1 MSFVKDFKSLYLPRR
16 ASTQT
21 WMMLTFALFVGGAVL
36 LVGLYA
42 VVVLRGQVHEAALET
57 LYVEARYVA
66 TQLEAAEDADELFET
81 VRQTSEVTP
90 YRVGIATR
98 DSLIWEMA
106 GGLVV
111 TERGFMAQPEVEQ
124 ALAQGFGYDERPG
137 EDGGRVLYV
146 ALYRPNSG
154 YVVRL
159 GQAAPP
165 LLSVVERMQA
175 TLIIGMALALVL
187 ALIGAWIAAQQ
198 VTGPLRAIS
207 KSARRIADLRSAD
220 EGDLSSEIHVRTR
233 AAEIQDLAKSLNSMA
248 ERFQQ
253 DIYELQRV
261 ARVQNE
267 FIGNVSHEVKNPIFA
282 VGGYLEALAT
292 DDLTPEQ
299 RQKYVTKGLTN
310 LQRLNN
316 LFSDLIEIA
325 KLEYREDLIHPEAFD
340 LQELIEEVGEML
352 GPKAEAK
359 GLELSFDNRSAA
371 VWADRSRIRQVLTN
385 LIDNAIAYSEQGSVR
400 CRMRRH
406 REKVRVEVVDTGR
419 GIPEDHLDRVF
430 ERFYRVD
437 AARSRAQGGTGL
449 GLAIVKQILQA
460 HGEAI
465 HVESTAGRGTRF
477 WFELPLAENAP
488 EDVRDDEPS
497 GESVEVTA

>member
-1 MSFVKDFKSLYLPRR
+1 MSLVKDLKSLFVPRR
-16 ASTQT
+16 ASTHT

-42 VVVLRGQVHEAALET
+42 FVVLRGQVHDAARET
-57 LYVEARYVA
+57 LRVEARYVA
-66 TQLEAAEDADELFET
+66 AQLESAAENADGLFET
-81 VRQTSEVTP
+81 LRRTSEVTP

-106 GGLVV
+106 AGRIVSEGS
-111 TERGFMAQPEVEQ
+111 FMTRPEVEQ
-124 ALAQGFGYDERPG
+124 ALASNHVGYDERLG
-137 EDGGRVLYV
+137 EDGSRELYV
-146 ALYRPNSG
+146 ALYRPTSG
-154 YVVRL
+154 YLVRL
-159 GQAAPP
+159 GQSAPP

-175 TLIIGMALALVL
+175 TLVIGLALAFVL

-198 VTGPLRAIS
+198 VSGPLRAIS
-207 KSARRIADLRSAD
+207 RNARRIN
-220 EGDLSSEIHVRTR
+220 EGDLDREIVVRTR
-233 AAEIQDLAKSLNSMA
+233 SAEIQDLAKSLNSMA
-248 ERFQQ
+248 ERFRQ
-253 DIYELQRV
+253 DIHELQRV

-292 DDLTPEQ
+292 ADLTPDQ
-299 RQKYVTKGLTN
+299 RQKYVTKGLIN

-340 LQELIEEVGEML
+340 LQELIEEVAEML
-352 GPKAEAK
+352 EPKAGAK
-359 GLELSFDNRSAA
+359 GLELVYDNRPAE

-385 LIDNAIAYSEQGSVR
+385 LIDNAIAYSEAGSVR

-406 REKVRVEVVDTGR
+406 RDKVRVEVVDTGR
-419 GIPEDHLDRVF
+419 GIPEAHLDRVF

-437 AARSRAQGGTGL
+437 AARSRKQGGTGL
-449 GLAIVKQILQA
+449 GLSIVKQILQA
-460 HGEAI
+460 HGETI

-477 WFELPLAENAP
+477 WFELSLAESALDDRTLAGEA
-488 EDVRDDEPS
+488 ED
-497 GESVEVTA
+497 VEVTL

>member
-1 MSFVKDFKSLYLPRR
+1 MAKLAKDLKSLFLPRR

-42 VVVLRGQVHEAALET
+42 FVVLRGQVHDAARET
-57 LYVEARYVA
+57 LRVEARYVA
-66 TQLEAAEDADELFET
+66 TQIEAAEDADGLFET
-81 VRQTSEVTP
+81 LRQTSEVTP
-90 YRVGIATR
+90 YRVGLATR
-98 DSLIWEMA
+98 DSLVWEMA
-106 GGLVV
+106 GGLIVS
-111 TERGFMAQPEVEQ
+111 ERDFMEHPEIEQ
-124 ALAQGFGYDERPG
+124 ALETGFGYDERAG
-137 EDGGRVLYV
+137 EDGSRVLYV
-146 ALYRPNSG
+146 ALARPVSG

-175 TLIIGMALALVL
+175 TLVIGLALAFVL
-187 ALIGAWIAAQQ
+187 SLIGAWIAAQQ
-198 VTGPLRAIS
+198 VATPLRAIS
-207 KSARRIADLRSAD
+207 KSARRVN
-220 EGDLSSEIHVRTR
+220 EGDLDREILVRTR
-233 AAEIQDLAKSLNSMA
+233 SAEIQDLAKSLNSMA
-248 ERFQQ
+248 ERFRQ
-253 DIYELQRV
+253 DIFELQRV

-292 DDLTPEQ
+292 DDLTPAQ
-299 RQKYVTKGLTN
+299 RQKYVTKGLVN

-340 LQELIEEVGEML
+340 LQELIEDVGEML
-352 GPKAEAK
+352 SPKAEAK
-359 GLELSFDNRSAA
+359 GLELAFDNRPAE

-385 LIDNAIAYSEQGSVR
+385 LIDNAIAYSEQGSVK

-406 REKVRVEVVDTGR
+406 RDKVRVEVVDTGR
-419 GIPEDHLDRVF
+419 GIPEEHLDRVF

-477 WFELPLAENAP
+477 WFELPLAEAAP
-488 EDVRDDEPS
+488 EDRAPENEAF
-497 GESVEVTA
+497 GEDVEVAI

>member
-1 MSFVKDFKSLYLPRR
+1 S
-16 ASTQT
+16 A
-21 WMMLTFALFVGGAVL
+21 
-36 LVGLYA
+36 
-42 VVVLRGQVHEAALET
+42 
-57 LYVEARYVA
+57 
-66 TQLEAAEDADELFET
+66 
-81 VRQTSEVTP
+81 
-90 YRVGIATR
+90 
-98 DSLIWEMA
+98 
-106 GGLVV
+106 
-111 TERGFMAQPEVEQ
+111 
-124 ALAQGFGYDERPG
+124 
-137 EDGGRVLYV
+137 
-146 ALYRPNSG
+146 
-154 YVVRL
+154 
-159 GQAAPP
+159 
-165 LLSVVERMQA
+165 VERMQA

-325 KLEYREDLIHPEAFD
+325 KLE
-340 LQELIEEVGEML
+340 
-352 GPKAEAK
+352 
-359 GLELSFDNRSAA
+359 
-371 VWADRSRIRQVLTN
+371 
-385 LIDNAIAYSEQGSVR
+385 
-400 CRMRRH
+400 
-406 REKVRVEVVDTGR
+406 
-419 GIPEDHLDRVF
+419 
-430 ERFYRVD
+430 
-437 AARSRAQGGTGL
+437 
-449 GLAIVKQILQA
+449 
-460 HGEAI
+460 
-465 HVESTAGRGTRF
+465 
-477 WFELPLAENAP
+477 
-488 EDVRDDEPS
+488 
-497 GESVEVTA
+497 